1 MSYVDGRRHQ
11 EIALYLG
18 ISVRT
23 VEAHIYSALRILRKR
38 LEGTR
43 SLLKLFF

>member
-1 MSYVDGRRHQ
+1 MRSADTV
-11 EIALYLG
+11 ALG
-18 ISVRT
+18 PTT
-23 VEAHIYSALRILRKR
+23 VEAHVYSALRILRKR